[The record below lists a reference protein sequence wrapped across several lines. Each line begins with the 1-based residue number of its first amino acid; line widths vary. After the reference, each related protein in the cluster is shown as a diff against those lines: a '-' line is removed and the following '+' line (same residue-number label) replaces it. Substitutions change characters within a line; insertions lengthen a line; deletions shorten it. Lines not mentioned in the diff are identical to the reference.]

1 MLGPFLVPPPGT
13 DQVNE
18 TGVTDPLLN
27 ARLQTRLT
35 REPLPYCEMQVLAPA
50 GTGVEPE
57 LITMPLP
64 LCTVGASVN
73 KAKREP
79 H

>member
-18 TGVTDPLLN
+18 TGVTDPLVN

-35 REPLPYCEMQVLAPA
+35 REPLPDCAMQVLAPA
-50 GTGVEPE
+50 GTGVEPG
-57 LITMPLP
+57 LITIPLP
-64 LCTVGASVN
+64 LSTVGASV
-73 KAKREP
+73 KREA